1 MVSFRYRLC
10 VSKQAKKET
19 SMKIDRQKAMQE
31 VAFKYRDGEL
41 TAREAMEIR
50 RAIYN
55 GDYRYVTDR
64 RTKVQ
69 ENENT

>member
-1 MVSFRYRLC
+1 
-10 VSKQAKKET
+10 
-19 SMKIDRQKAMQE
+19 MKIDRQKAMQE

-55 GDYRYVTDR
+55 GDYSYVTDG
-64 RTKVQ
+64 RTKIQ
-69 ENENT
+69 TKNENT